1 MSLSQAS
8 KAKIVT
14 GSRQSQTTGAAQ
26 ELENTVARFQAS
38 LTDDDRIKLQK
49 MKGIQY
55 DTRSIIT
62 FTAELDGA
70 DPRRRGKSIATRLA
84 TLLQIIQQFVPVVDT
99 FIQSNPDLAAL
110 IWGAMRVTFLLLA
123 NFTSYFESFVEL
135 LNGFG
140 ALSSRFK
147 EYQFIFTQSTNL
159 KESIFKFH
167 TSVILCCERI
177 VTIVRRPFRKQALK
191 ALTNS
196 FQSEIRT
203 YVDDIKSKAEDV
215 AQEIQLAKAKSDYH
229 EQQLQGKERT
239 EAASSRK
246 QFLALMS
253 RSRSDIRQIKEQGK
267 KQEEREHRNYLLKRL
282 CSYDHNT
289 AFNNARSKR
298 HLGTAEWIFE
308 MDEYKEW
315 YTSDTSGV
323 LHVTGKIGSGKSI
336 LASHVVEYLYQQ
348 RGTNVFI
355 SYFFLR
361 FDDVASVKCD
371 MIIRSL
377 VHQILCTVPMDAIG
391 ILLASDI
398 MNCLKQISPQQS
410 NLGSLEKLF
419 FKLLT
424 LCKDWFIVLDGVD
437 ECHPSEQDQLCKFLS
452 SVSTKTPESHNV
464 KIWIS
469 GRETTQVLVDRSF
482 SSVARLVA
490 GSSHTSSDIKVY
502 AEEVLQSKVSS
513 MQLVVRDANIIDE
526 IIQIIIAKEEG
537 MFLWVFFTIE
547 DLCSC
552 KSDKDIREALLDIPM
567 DLPAIFNRALG
578 RIVQQR
584 HQTIAQNVF
593 KLSAAA
599 RRPLTLPEL
608 SEALSLKPG
617 QNRLN
622 PDGLINGI
630 ERVSF
635 WCENL
640 IHIEKTDNTVHF
652 SHQSIREFFLRPG
665 AYPFHDFHFELED
678 ADSYIAKICLTYL
691 NLDDFE
697 TSLVKKD
704 DPGPRVNFEIPVSS
718 IAGQAIQTA
727 ARGGIGNRMGRWINL
742 KSASNVSIGQCSIPV
757 RTSYYTRDSIISTNR
772 PFWNYAANNWC
783 FHDANISCKHE
794 PKVWEYLGTVLEE
807 PQLNLNT
814 PWMDIEWRSAFIA
827 KRQPV
832 YDYDD
837 ILNGKREWP
846 WQLLGYMQDKTDLW
860 ANLAFAVLFAHD
872 TNHTLACQALFNL
885 GRLINEKPQYI
896 VPLLELCLDFNA
908 EHIYCPNQCVQ
919 TAFEIL
925 DKPSQLYVLASCI
938 AFGAKSWPAFQRSR
952 PSSRTKSDFVESSI
966 VEDLSILLENGYE
979 AREQPLMRAA
989 TIMSLYKTRP
999 LTLESLSIASRT
1011 EPQVL
1016 FESKTPTGKSILE
1029 IAIGTKQVSGMSV
1042 SLIQSFSRHGGWLDL
1057 GSTGNIPHE
1066 ERQLI
1071 TKTFYTAMRCGNPDA
1086 VTELARLCCAFSC
1099 PYPQDRNTYY
1109 QIFDQAFRY
1118 LWLSSDATQIV
1129 TTFYHQIDRVVL
1141 GEFCREIFEL
1151 AVKHNNWHFAGVISN
1166 LEMEYRGKA
1175 HVYGS
1180 ARFDQM
1186 MQAVN
1191 QSYQCGACW
1200 IKMDTSF
1207 EETNLLEGMEFN
1219 WCSYH
1224 KRLARVVMSS
1234 GAKYMPSVVLSRL
1247 QLVSLQQELEDR
1259 LGSFLQSVS
1268 KSTRLPFS

>member
-70 DPRRRGKSIATRLA
+70 DQRRRGKSIATRLA

-110 IWGAMRVTFLLLA
+110 IWGAMRVTFL
-123 NFTSYFESFVEL
+123 
-135 LNGFG
+135 
-140 ALSSRFK
+140 
-147 EYQFIFTQSTNL
+147 
-159 KESIFKFH
+159 
-167 TSVILCCERI
+167 
-177 VTIVRRPFRKQALK
+177 
-191 ALTNS
+191 
-196 FQSEIRT
+196 SEIRT
-203 YVDDIKSKAEDV
+203 YVDDIKFKAEDV

-267 KQEEREHRNYLLKRL
+267 KQEEP
-282 CSYDHNT
+282 
-289 AFNNARSKR
+289 FNNARSKR

-348 RGTNVFI
+348 RGANVFI

-361 FDDVASVKCD
+361 FDDVASLKCD

-398 MNCLKQISPQQS
+398 MNCLEQISPQQS
-410 NLGSLEKLF
+410 NVGSLEKLF

-437 ECHPSEQDQLCKFLS
+437 ECHPSEEDQLCKFLS

-502 AEEVLQSKVSS
+502 AEEVLQSKASS

-526 IIQIIIAKEEG
+526 IIQIIIAKGEG

-567 DLPAIFNRALG
+567 DLAAIFNRALG

-599 RRPLTLPEL
+599 LRPLTLPEL

-630 ERVSF
+630 ERVGF

-640 IHIEKTDNTVHF
+640 IHIEKTDNTVQF

-704 DPGPRVNFEIPVSS
+704 DPGLRVNFEMPVSS

-727 ARGGIGNRMGRWINL
+727 ARGGIGNRMVRWINL
-742 KSASNVSIGQCSIPV
+742 KSASNASIGQCSIPV

-783 FHDANISCKHE
+783 FHDAKLSCKHE

-832 YDYDD
+832 HDYDD
-837 ILNGKREWP
+837 IWNGKREWP
-846 WQLLGYMQDKTDLW
+846 WQLLKYMQDKTDLW

-872 TNHTLACQALFNL
+872 TNHTLACQALYNL
-885 GRLINEKPQYI
+885 GRFINEKPQYI
-896 VPLLELCLDFNA
+896 APLLEVCLDFNA

-919 TAFEIL
+919 TAFGIL
-925 DKPSQLYVLASCI
+925 DKPSQLYVLASYI
-938 AFGAKSWPAFQRSR
+938 AFGAKSWPALQRSR
-952 PSSRTKSDFVESSI
+952 PSSRTKSNFLESSI

-989 TIMSLYKTRP
+989 AIMSLYKTGA
-999 LTLESLSIASRT
+999 LTLELLSIASRT

-1029 IAIGTKQVSGMSV
+1029 IAIETKQPSGMSA

-1057 GSTGNIPHE
+1057 GSTGN
-1066 ERQLI
+1066 
-1071 TKTFYTAMRCGNPDA
+1071 
-1086 VTELARLCCAFSC
+1086 
-1099 PYPQDRNTYY
+1099 
-1109 QIFDQAFRY
+1109 
-1118 LWLSSDATQIV
+1118 
-1129 TTFYHQIDRVVL
+1129 
-1141 GEFCREIFEL
+1141 
-1151 AVKHNNWHFAGVISN
+1151 
-1166 LEMEYRGKA
+1166 
-1175 HVYGS
+1175 
-1180 ARFDQM
+1180 
-1186 MQAVN
+1186 
-1191 QSYQCGACW
+1191 
-1200 IKMDTSF
+1200 
-1207 EETNLLEGMEFN
+1207 
-1219 WCSYH
+1219 
-1224 KRLARVVMSS
+1224 
-1234 GAKYMPSVVLSRL
+1234 
-1247 QLVSLQQELEDR
+1247 VS
-1259 LGSFLQSVS
+1259 
-1268 KSTRLPFS
+1268 